1 MLRRLTSITAFV
13 IVAGGAGQ
21 AAAQTPRVAPPPASN
36 SSADFFFGPPRMWL
50 SMRGSVLV
58 PRASGDLFALVTD
71 QLTVDRSDLRAGG
84 FGADFGTVLTP
95 SFDWVIGFDVNRN
108 ETVSEYRHFIG
119 SDNQPIKQRNEFRQS
134 GFSTGVRF
142 TPGGRGNR
150 VSNYAFVPRRITP
163 FAGGGVSVAH
173 YSFLQQGQ
181 FVDYT
186 DLAIFTDRF
195 TSDGW
200 SVGPYLQGGVD
211 VQAWKHLYIT
221 FDARYTWLHSDLDK
235 DFTGFEGIDL
245 AGFRGGTGIS
255 IVF

>member
-1 MLRRLTSITAFV
+1 MLRRLASVTAFV
-13 IVAGGAGQ
+13 IVAAAAAQ
-21 AAAQTPRVAPPPASN
+21 AAAQTPRAAPPPSSN
-36 SSADFFFGPPRMWL
+36 SSADFFFGPPRVWL
-50 SMRGSVLV
+50 SVRGSVLV

-119 SDNQPIKQRNEFRQS
+119 SDNQPIKQKNEFRQS
-134 GFSTGVRF
+134 GFSTGLRF

-173 YSFLQQGQ
+173 YSFLQHGQ

-211 VQAWKHLYIT
+211 LQAWKHLYIT
-221 FDARYTWLHSDLDK
+221 FDARYTWMHSNLDQ